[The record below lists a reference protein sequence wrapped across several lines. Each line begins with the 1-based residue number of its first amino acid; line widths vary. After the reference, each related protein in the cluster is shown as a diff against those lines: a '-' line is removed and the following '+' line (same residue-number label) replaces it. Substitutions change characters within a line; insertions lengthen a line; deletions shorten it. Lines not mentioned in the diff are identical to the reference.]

1 MPTTI
6 TKAPTG
12 GVSSL
17 SVKRGSGYRM
27 EAGWKVPKSLTN
39 DSDHRTTDL
48 ELTWSLGIAGTD
60 PKHIVVNH
68 NESATAAAVN
78 LNSFDA
84 GKKTYTRASFFP
96 LTKTKLYSVTC
107 KVRAKN
113 SEGASPLV
121 PSVTYG
127 FEKPRKPKVEA
138 YSVDAEHGIISTTIT
153 TNAGTDRYE
162 RYDTEYYWRVR
173 NTKTG
178 QWLKDVHATSS
189 STSIDLSV
197 NVSALQSLGD
207 GYIGCICKARSRG
220 LNGASEWVERRYYLA
235 FPNSPTIKKIDA
247 PTGVTGTVVAYIKT
261 NKSKQHPVTKV
272 QLQALV
278 DVEYST
284 VAEAS
289 AASSEWDNV
298 GAPDDGACSALAVNV
313 ADVRPTTAGRHS
325 WLRVRVVDV
334 IDNLLVAYSKPK
346 ELDTL
351 YRPAYSAQGDTVTI
365 LDGHAGADGESAV
378 MLLGWQDSSSTGTE
392 LSWSNE
398 LDTWRS
404 TDEPDTFN
412 ILYDDGSVTRD
423 GTTYAHSAT
432 ITIKGLDEGQTTYV
446 KARRYHEGADATTY
460 GPYSEAYM
468 VTPAQVPA
476 SVVLDVD
483 GFVAEG
489 SDVTLT
495 WTYEGG
501 ATQDAWCVL
510 DGTGTIVAQGQNA
523 LGTATIDADRAASL
537 AVDGV
542 LTLSVMV
549 SMGGAWVTS
558 EPKTVT
564 IVEAPTLTATTAAT
578 LTAQPMQISAT
589 CDAADAALTVIV
601 TADGVSGDMPYG
613 MDVQAPGDVVWSG
626 VVEPEWSSGAATV
639 TLPEG
644 RAFVDKAGY
653 TVTVRATDPS
663 TGLSSETVTLQTT
676 VAWSHQAPDP
686 AGFVTVTP
694 DATAKTA
701 TITLTAPTGSVSAD
715 CYDIYRLT
723 GDGAQLI
730 GQTYPLSVT
739 VTDSYAPY
747 GDGMALAYRVALRTA
762 DGDVQWADVPY
773 EMGGSAIRIDWA
785 GQSVELPYNIAI
797 SDGYAKD
804 VDVHEYL
811 DGSTDAFFNEGIR
824 RTAKLSTDVMRLTD
838 ADTIAAVLELAH
850 HVGPAFVR
858 TPTGAAYEADVQV
871 ESVTPT
877 RELAAVSVNATEV
890 RLTPAYMLPEYNV
903 TDGDDS

>member
-6 TKAPTG
+6 TKKPTG

-17 SVKRGSGYRM
+17 HVKRGSNYRV

-39 DSDHRTTDL
+39 DSDHRTTEL

-60 PKHIVVNH
+60 PKHAVTLY
-68 NESATAAAVN
+68 NETATAAAIN
-78 LNSFDA
+78 LNAFDA

-96 LTKTKLYSVTC
+96 LTKIRLYSVTC

-113 SEGASPLV
+113 DKGASPLV

-138 YSVDAEHGIISTTIT
+138 YAVDAENGIISTTIT
-153 TNAGTDRYE
+153 TNAGTDRHE

-173 NTKTG
+173 NTTTRT
-178 QWLKDVHATSS
+178 WLKSEHDTTQ
-189 STSIDLSV
+189 STSKSLSV
-197 NVSALQSLGD
+197 NVSALQSLGG
-207 GYIGCICKARSRG
+207 GYIECICKARARG
-220 LNGASEWVERRYYLA
+220 FAGASDWVEKRYYLA
-235 FPNSPTIKKIDA
+235 FPNSPTITDVDA

-261 NKSKQHPVTKV
+261 NKTKQHPVTKV

-284 VAEAS
+284 IEEAS
-289 AASSEWDNV
+289 AASSEWDVV

-325 WLRVRVVDV
+325 WLRVRAVDV
-334 IDNLLVAYSKPK
+334 IDNLLYSYSAPR

-378 MLLGWQDSSSTGTE
+378 MLLGWQDDSSTGTE
-392 LSWSNE
+392 LSWSGE

-404 TDEPDTFN
+404 TDEPDAFN

-476 SVVLDVD
+476 SVTLSCD
-483 GFVAEG
+483 GYVAEG
-489 SDVTLT
+489 SDLTLT
-495 WTYEGG
+495 WTYDGG

-510 DGTGTIVAQGQNA
+510 DGNGTVVDQGQTA
-523 LGTATIDADRAASL
+523 LGTCTIEADRLASL
-537 AVDGV
+537 AVGGS

-558 EPKTVT
+558 EAKAVT

-578 LTAQPMQISAT
+578 LTAQPMAISAT
-589 CDAADAALTVIV
+589 CDVSDATLTVIV

-613 MDVQAPGDVVWSG
+613 MDVQAAGDVVWSG
-626 VVEPEWSSGAATV
+626 VVEPEWVDGAATV

-663 TGLSSETVTLQTT
+663 TGLSSETVTAHTT

-686 AGFVTVTP
+686 KGFVTVTP
-694 DATAKTA
+694 DPTAKSA
-701 TITLTAPTGSVSAD
+701 TIALAAPTGSVATD

-730 GQTYPLSVT
+730 GQTYPLDAT
-739 VTDSYAPY
+739 VTDLYAPY

-797 SDGYAKD
+797 TDGYAKD

-811 DGSTDAFFNEGIR
+811 DGSTDAFFNQGIR
-824 RTAKLSTDVMRLTD
+824 RTAKLSTDVLRLTD
-838 ADTIAAVLELAH
+838 AETIAAVLDLAH

-871 ESVTPT
+871 ESVAPT
-877 RELAAVSVNATEV
+877 SQLAAVSINATEI

-903 TDGDDS
+903 VEGE

>member
-1 MPTTI
+1 MPTDI
-6 TKAPTG
+6 TKKPTG

-17 SVKRGSGYRM
+17 HVKRGSGYRI

-39 DSDHRTTDL
+39 DSDHRTT
-48 ELTWSLGIAGTD
+48 ELGVTWSLGIKGTD
-60 PKHIVVNH
+60 PKDARTYA
-68 NESATAAAVN
+68 NESATSSAANV
-78 LNSFDA
+78 NSFNA
-84 GKKTYTRASFFP
+84 GRKTYTRASFYP
-96 LTKTKLYSVTC
+96 LTKTRLHYVTC
-107 KVRAKN
+107 KVRAANAKG
-113 SEGASPLV
+113 ESPLV
-121 PSVTYG
+121 PSATLE
-127 FEKPRKPKVEA
+127 FELPRKPSIAA
-138 YSVDAEHGIISTTIT
+138 YSVDATSGIISTTIT

-162 RYDTEYYWRVR
+162 RYDTEYYWRVK
-173 NTKTG
+173 NSKTG
-178 QWLKDVHATSS
+178 QWVKNVHTTSS
-189 STSIDLSV
+189 STSINLSA
-197 NVSALQSLGD
+197 NVSALQSLGT
-207 GYIGCICKARSRG
+207 GYIACSCKARARG
-220 LNGASEWVERRYYLA
+220 LKGASEWVERRYYLA
-235 FPNSPTIKKIDA
+235 FPNAPVIKRIDA
-247 PTGVTGTVVAYIKT
+247 PTGITGTVVAYIST
-261 NKSKQHPVTKV
+261 NRTTQHPVTKV

-278 DVEYST
+278 DVEYAT
-284 VAEAS
+284 VEEAA
-289 AASSEWDNV
+289 AASSEWDDV
-298 GAPDDGACSALAVNV
+298 GAPDDGKCSALAVNV

-325 WLRVRVVDV
+325 WLRVRAVDV
-334 IDNLLVAYSKPK
+334 IDNLLYSYSAPV
-346 ELDTL
+346 ELTTL
-351 YRPAYSAQGDTVTI
+351 YRPAYSATGDTVTI

-392 LSWSNE
+392 LSWSSE

-412 ILYDDGSVTRD
+412 VLYDDGSVTRG

-468 VTPAQVPA
+468 VTPAQIPA
-476 SVVLDVD
+476 SVTLACD
-483 GFVAEG
+483 GYVAEG
-489 SDVTLT
+489 SDLTLT

-523 LGTATIDADRAASL
+523 LGTCTIEADRLASL
-537 AVDGV
+537 AVGGA
-542 LTLSVMV
+542 LELRVMV

-558 EPKTVT
+558 AAKAVT

-578 LTAQPMQISAT
+578 LTAQPMAISAT
-589 CDAADAALTVIV
+589 CDVSDATLTVIV

-613 MDVQAPGDVVWSG
+613 MDVQARGDVVWSG
-626 VVEPEWSSGAATV
+626 VVEPEWVNGAATV

-644 RAFVDKAGY
+644 LAFADKAGY

-663 TGLSSETVTLQTT
+663 TGLSSETVTAQTT

-686 AGFVTVTP
+686 AGSVAVTP
-694 DATAKTA
+694 DPTAKSA
-701 TITLTAPTGSVSAD
+701 TLTLAAPTGSTETD

-730 GQTYPLSVT
+730 GEGWPLSAT
-739 VTDSYAPY
+739 VTDDYAPY

-773 EMGGSAIRIDWA
+773 WMGGSAIRIDWA

-804 VDVHEYL
+804 ADVHEYL

-838 ADTIAAVLELAH
+838 ADTIAAVLDLAH

-877 RELAAVSVNATEV
+877 HELAAVSVSATEV
-890 RLTPAYMLPEYNV
+890 RLTPAYQLPPYNV
-903 TDGDDS
+903 VEEE